1 MGGIYT
7 PSQGPALKPAASAGY
22 TRGVVPQPTLPTN
35 AYPAAAIAPRVAP
48 RSEPSSPTWFLD
60 ASLVLQMDAI
70 IFSFFRRRLEHDA
83 SAVSTACAYTASFGK
98 LHSPLSTV
106 CSVFAGSCAEMR
118 VLVRRAQSEHA
129 TGLFICKAAP
139 DDGPRDFDGA
149 TWFERL
155 TLEAKLHF
163 DFKGPCCRDISPSE
177 GALFCPLVP
186 VKAFVVSF
194 NRADTLHPKSDKRKE
209 KKFTLAPITTPLSDG
224 KVGALPLQLARASPL
239 APQRGTPRHGAPP
252 DRAPPSEPLPPFD
265 SFKDPKRAN
274 SWNKLLFERMA
285 CFYPLA
291 DVAAIA
297 REAISDAG
305 FNAGFVG
312 NRQSHIT
319 ATNMVSDPEMLT
331 AIRTRLKEEVGAGR
345 VAGPF
350 ARCPFPTE
358 WCPHQGRYVP
368 LGQAPKFKYDP
379 ESDEFRLVSDFSA
392 HKPHSTNDL
401 CWNPLLLDCP
411 LQASQLMAILA
422 TAGVDAQVFTGD
434 IKKAFRNQFVRS
446 EDLQLFVY
454 MLSET
459 EFYVDL
465 RHPFGHITSEFCFH
479 SITAVIQ
486 WAFAFMGV
494 STASSQAKNFV
505 DNWFLVA
512 PKSDP
517 TFTQR
522 ARQLELTLVDLGVIV
537 HEQQQGPK
545 FNALGWDWD
554 TLTMTVT
561 CPTDKRL
568 HFSNQSSKWAADAE
582 RTNTISLK
590 RVEKITGTLNFLA
603 LAAPCLRLAVGHF
616 KLLRR
621 KAINRKAKSITLSMT
636 AMNSLKWL
644 QSFLAGWSG
653 SSSFVIP
660 FSPRD
665 SWSSLVRSD
674 AATDWGFGAM
684 LFPQCTGVMGKW
696 STADREA
703 ARKSD
708 NSDKPELDSDSSTVI
723 ELLAFKKALT
733 IFGPTLRGQRVQFEL
748 DSQTAVL
755 DLRSWNAGRP
765 GILAIVNDVWSLLIS
780 FEITARFEH
789 ILRDFNMIADALSK
803 NLLTQ
808 AKLFFRQ
815 EFSKELLVQVV
826 DDSRTF
832 SR

>member
-1 MGGIYT
+1 M
-7 PSQGPALKPAASAGY
+7 
-22 TRGVVPQPTLPTN
+22 
-35 AYPAAAIAPRVAP
+35 
-48 RSEPSSPTWFLD
+48 
-60 ASLVLQMDAI
+60 LQMDAI
-70 IFSFFRRRLEHDA
+70 VFSFFRRRLEYDA
-83 SAVSTACAYTASFGK
+83 SAVSAAGAYTASFGL

-106 CSVFAGSCAEMR
+106 CAVFAGSCTEMR
-118 VLVRRAQSEHA
+118 ALVRRAQAEHA
-129 TGLFICKAAP
+129 TGLFVCKAAP

-149 TWFERL
+149 TWYERL
-155 TLEAKLHF
+155 ALEAKLHF
-163 DFKGPCCRDISPSE
+163 DFKGPSCRSVSPSE
-177 GALFCPLVP
+177 GALFCPLIP

-194 NRADTLHPKSDKRKE
+194 NRADPLRSKSDKRKE
-209 KKFTLAPITTPLSDG
+209 KKFTLTAITVPLSDG

-239 APQRGTPRHGAPP
+239 APPRGAPRHGAPP
-252 DRAPPSEPLPPFD
+252 DRAPPAEPLPPFD
-265 SFKDPKRAN
+265 GFKQPARAN
-274 SWNKLLFERMA
+274 DWNKPLFERMA
-285 CFYPLA
+285 SFYPIA
-291 DVAAIA
+291 EVAAIA
-297 REAISDAG
+297 REAISDIG
-305 FNAGFVG
+305 FDAGFVG
-312 NRQSHIT
+312 NRQSHVP
-319 ATNMVSDPEMLT
+319 ATNMVSDPGKLT
-331 AIRTRLKEEVGAGR
+331 AIRTRLKEEVAAR
-345 VAGPF
+345 RMAGPF
-350 ARCPFPTE
+350 TRCPFPNE

-368 LGQAPKFKYDP
+368 LGQALKFKYDP

-422 TAGVDAQVFTGD
+422 AAGVDAQVFTGD

-512 PKSDP
+512 PKIDP
-517 TFTQR
+517 TFAQR
-522 ARQLELTLVDLGVIV
+522 AKQLELTLVDLGVVV

-554 TLTMTVT
+554 TAAMVFT
-561 CPTDKRL
+561 CPADKRL
-568 HFSNQSSKWAADAE
+568 HFCNQSSKWAADAA
-582 RTNTISLK
+582 RTNTVSTK

-616 KLLRR
+616 KSLRR
-621 KAINRKAKSITLSMT
+621 KAVNKRAKSITLTMA

-653 SSSFVIP
+653 SGNFAIP

-665 SWSSLVRSD
+665 SWRSLFRSD
-674 AATDWGFGAM
+674 AASDWGFGAM
-684 LFPQCTGVMGKW
+684 IFPQCTGVMGKW
-696 STADREA
+696 SAEDREA

-708 NSDKPELDSDSSTVI
+708 DSSKPELDSDSSTII
-723 ELLAFKKALT
+723 ELLAVKRALAS
-733 IFGPTLRGQRVQFEL
+733 FGPALRGQRVQFEL

-765 GILAIVNDVWSLLIS
+765 GILAVVNDVWSLIIS

-789 ILRDFNMIADALSK
+789 ILRSFNTIADALSK
-803 NLLTQ
+803 NLITQ
-808 AKLFFRQ
+808 AKLAFRE
-815 EFSKELLVQVV
+815 EFGEELLVQVL
-826 DDSRTF
+826 DQDQTSSR
-832 SR
+832 